1 MAFLNARP
9 AKTAAELITGS
20 GGIKSV
26 PKVESQTT
34 PLIKGSSTVGGTK
47 ITTTGKTVT
56 YSTPI
61 TNVSK
66 ATNGTTGAA
75 KLTENITGTTPALKT
90 AAESTSSTLKSLA
103 ATAGKMTVAAGVG
116 AIVASTFTGSANA
129 ELGTTTKDPT
139 KDDSIVTTATDENG
153 NPYYVYNTGSEAV
166 DDALGWLQSQIDEIV
181 SFLNSL
187 FGESGNTDPGAG
199 GGIYGTTT
207 TEQAGTAATAAKSL
221 LIPVLVVAGLA
232 VAFILYKRSKK
243 GKTNSTNTGGK
254 QKAAAGGK
262 GK

>member
-1 MAFLNARP
+1 MGLSKVAGNLADIINKA
-9 AKTAAELITGS
+9 
-20 GGIKSV
+20 GGVKSV
-26 PKVESQTT
+26 TKIETQTT

-47 ITTTGKTVT
+47 ITTTGKAVT

-75 KLTENITGTTPALKT
+75 KIAENIAGTTPALKT

-103 ATAGKMTVAAGVG
+103 KTAGNMTVAAGVG
-116 AIVASTFTGSANA
+116 AIVATAFTGTTNA
-129 ELGTTTKDPT
+129 EPGTTPKDPT
-139 KDDSIVTTATDENG
+139 KDDPIVTTATDENG

-166 DDALGWLQSQIDEIV
+166 DDALGWLQQQVDEIV

-187 FGESGNTDPGAG
+187 FGGGSDNTDPGAG

-207 TEQAGTAATAAKSL
+207 TDPAGTAATAAKSL
-221 LIPVLVVAGLA
+221 LLPVLVVAGLVA
-232 VAFILYKRSKK
+232 VAFVIYKRSKK

-262 GK
+262 KK